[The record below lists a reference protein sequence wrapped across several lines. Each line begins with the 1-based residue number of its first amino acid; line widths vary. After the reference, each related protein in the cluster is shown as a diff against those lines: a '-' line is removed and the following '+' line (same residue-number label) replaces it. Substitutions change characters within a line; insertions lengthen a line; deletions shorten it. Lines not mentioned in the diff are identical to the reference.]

1 MFFSVCLNGIRVS
14 EISVGL
20 QPNCFCNPSFFT
32 DSVALG
38 TPSIDLGGSFST
50 QGEYEYLDVIVE
62 GGDRVLIDID
72 FRSEFKIAQPTGNY
86 KLKPNESL
94 KKSTKRQK

>member
-14 EISVGL
+14 ELFG
-20 QPNCFCNPSFFT
+20 P
-32 DSVALG
+32 VALG